1 MTDGPGTGA
10 MSRTFAILGLAT
22 LGLAASPERAAAF
35 WERSQ
40 WLACSEA
47 ATAADYQ
54 RRRCWELDGYG
65 GAIAPGYDGGGPW
78 RARPQRPKHRP
89 GPVSRLG

>member
-1 MTDGPGTGA
+1 MV
-10 MSRTFAILGLAT
+10 RTFAILGLAL
-22 LGLAASPERAAAF
+22 LGMSAAPRPAAAF

-47 ATAADYQ
+47 VTAEDYQ
-54 RRRCWELDGYG
+54 RRRCWELDGYAG
-65 GAIAPGYDGGGPW
+65 TIAPAFGGTGLGGKMPPQG
-78 RARPQRPKHRP
+78 RPSPRRG